1 MRIECPNCKAT
12 GNVNDH
18 DIPEE
23 GMNLACPRCKHN
35 FRINKP
41 RKKMTSVYATNT
53 CPSCGYSTFCE
64 EVFDECP
71 RCGIVVKTLIES
83 KQQLAARKREQ
94 EHLNRN
100 HVAEIPIPL
109 PLPPIGSKYTNNT
122 EPAKETRKINL
133 SIFTDQFDPVAA
145 ISWSAIIGAVVILII
160 GSKGLLYYL
169 NTDIQTKLSENSV
182 EPVTAWQ
189 VFWGYGFAPWIQ
201 VIIGGIIL
209 AAAIGFLLKESWG
222 LQTMQRVVSG
232 LLLLVPV
239 YELTLYTLW
248 IIKSID
254 PPWWAY
260 LVEFTSTLI
269 FSVLWIAPLFFL
281 QRYISGNSFKK
292 LYQKD

>member
-35 FRINKP
+35 FRITKP

-71 RCGIVVKTLIES
+71 HCGIVVKTIIES

-109 PLPPIGSKYTNNT
+109 PLPPIGIKYTNNT

-133 SIFTDQFDPVAA
+133 AIFTDQFDPVAA

-160 GSKGLLYYL
+160 GGKGLLYYL

-222 LQTMQRVVSG
+222 LQTMQRVVSA
-232 LLLLVPV
+232 LLLLVPI
-239 YELTLYTLW
+239 YELTLYALW

-260 LVEFTSTLI
+260 LVEFTSTLL
-269 FSVLWIAPLFFL
+269 FSVLWMAPLFFL
-281 QRYISGNSFKK
+281 QRYISGNDFKR

>member
-18 DIPEE
+18 DIPDE

-35 FRINKP
+35 FHIVKP

-71 RCGIVVKTLIES
+71 HCGIVVKTIVER
-83 KQQLAARKREQ
+83 KQQEAAHKREL
-94 EHLNRN
+94 ELLNKN
-100 HVAEIPIPL
+100 YMTEAPIPL
-109 PLPPIGSKYTNNT
+109 QLPPIGSKYVT
-122 EPAKETRKINL
+122 ENHTEKDTRKINL
-133 SIFTDQFDPVAA
+133 AIFTDQFNPVAA
-145 ISWSAIIGAVVILII
+145 ISWSAILGAAILLII
-160 GSKGLLYYL
+160 GGKGLLYYL

-182 EPVTAWQ
+182 ESVTAWQ
-189 VFWGYGFAPWIQ
+189 VFWGYGFSPWIE
-201 VIIGGIIL
+201 VIIGSIIL
-209 AAAIGFLLKESWG
+209 ATAIGFLIKESWG

-232 LLLLVPV
+232 LLLLVPI
-239 YELTLYTLW
+239 YELTLYALW

-260 LVEFTSTLI
+260 LVEFTSTLL
-269 FSVLWIAPLFFL
+269 FSALWMAPLFFL
-281 QRYISGNSFKK
+281 QRYLSGDNFKK
-292 LYQKD
+292 LYQKG